1 VVSVRYL
8 RHVPKLAKRKHVAV
22 RPAIVEVRVLL
33 SAWVSMNQSAETPV
47 GTIRRQ
53 FGWPYHEAAYME
65 ITPWRNRNTSAQL
78 PSTLTE
84 PDRSQHLHSSIAH
97 S

>member
-1 VVSVRYL
+1 L

-47 GTIRRQ
+47 GT
-53 FGWPYHEAAYME
+53 
-65 ITPWRNRNTSAQL
+65 L
-78 PSTLTE
+78 P
-84 PDRSQHLHSSIAH
+84 HNLHHAVGVTKGA
-97 S
+97 